1 MARQLRRALR
11 LTRTV
16 ELRLDWLRDDR
27 ERLLFVGWLGRH
39 HPKATLI
46 GTCRRRLA
54 GGRFPNDIPSEVL
67 FLLLAAFSDC
77 TWCDLEADAVAGVP
91 AGAAAGAPPG
101 ARPVVP
107 FPHFAGAPHR
117 L

>member
-1 MARQLRRALR
+1 MLFGRDRICAVVAARTAKEMARQLRRALR

-27 ERLLFVGWLGRH
+27 ERLLFVGWLGSH

-54 GGRFPNDIPSEVL
+54 GGRFPNDI
-67 FLLLAAFSDC
+67 
-77 TWCDLEADAVAGVP
+77 
-91 AGAAAGAPPG
+91 
-101 ARPVVP
+101 
-107 FPHFAGAPHR
+107 
-117 L
+117 